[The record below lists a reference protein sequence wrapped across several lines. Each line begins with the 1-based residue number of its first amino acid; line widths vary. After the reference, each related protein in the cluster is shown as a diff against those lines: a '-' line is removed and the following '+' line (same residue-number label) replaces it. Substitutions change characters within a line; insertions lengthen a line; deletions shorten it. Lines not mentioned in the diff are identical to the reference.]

1 MRIKDRKQR
10 RVKIRRRYR
19 QAVRGTANRPR
30 LSVYRSLRHVYAQ
43 IIDDDSG
50 VTLASAST
58 LEKSTA
64 GSLKA
69 TGNREAGALLGKLI
83 AERAKDHGVESVVF
97 DRGGFRYHGVIR
109 AIADG
114 ESEFA
119 ETVVHINRVAKVVK
133 GGKNFS
139 FSAVVVAGDGSGK
152 VGFGTGK
159 AREVP
164 PAIQK
169 ASEQARKEM
178 VKIPLVSGTVPHL
191 VWGRW
196 GATRVLLRPASPGT
210 GVIAGGGVRAVMES
224 AGVADV
230 LTKIVG
236 SRNPFNVV
244 RATFDAID
252 RLMTSGQVQRLR
264 GVDMQ
269 APEASEV
276 EDLPAETEISDE
288 AEEPTEAAVAEGD
301 DSR

>member
-1 MRIKDRKQR
+1 M
-10 RVKIRRRYR
+10 
-19 QAVRGTANRPR
+19 NR
-30 LSVYRSLRHVYAQ
+30 
-43 IIDDDSG
+43 D
-50 VTLASAST
+50 
-58 LEKSTA
+58 
-64 GSLKA
+64 
-69 TGNREAGALLGKLI
+69 
-83 AERAKDHGVESVVF
+83 
-97 DRGGFRYHGVIR
+97 
-109 AIADG
+109 
-114 ESEFA
+114 SEFA

-139 FSAVVVAGDGSGK
+139 FSAVVVAGDGLGK

-178 VKIPLVSGTVPHL
+178 IKIPLVSGTVPHL

-252 RLMTSGQVQRLR
+252 RLMTAGQVQRLR
-264 GVDMQ
+264 GVDMKAVPEASG
-269 APEASEV
+269 APEAAESA
-276 EDLPAETEISDE
+276 AETEN
-288 AEEPTEAAVAEGD
+288 AEEAGEPAEAAVAEGD
-301 DSR
+301 DS

>member
-1 MRIKDRKQR
+1 MI
-10 RVKIRRRYR
+10 
-19 QAVRGTANRPR
+19 
-30 LSVYRSLRHVYAQ
+30 
-43 IIDDDSG
+43 
-50 VTLASAST
+50 
-58 LEKSTA
+58 
-64 GSLKA
+64 
-69 TGNREAGALLGKLI
+69 NRET
-83 AERAKDHGVESVVF
+83 
-97 DRGGFRYHGVIR
+97 
-109 AIADG
+109 
-114 ESEFA
+114 EFA

-139 FSAVVVAGDGSGK
+139 FSAVVVAGDGAGK

-178 VKIPLVSGTVPHL
+178 VKIPMVGGTVPHL
-191 VWGRW
+191 VWGQW

-252 RLMTSGQVQRLR
+252 HLMTKGQVESLR
-264 GVDMQ
+264 GVNVGAESQ
-269 APEASEV
+269 V
-276 EDLPAETEISDE
+276 ETEL
-288 AEEPTEAAVAEGD
+288 EPTTAEPVEMGEIDHID
-301 DSR
+301 DGVIAEKDDER

>member
-1 MRIKDRKQR
+1 M
-10 RVKIRRRYR
+10 
-19 QAVRGTANRPR
+19 NR
-30 LSVYRSLRHVYAQ
+30 
-43 IIDDDSG
+43 D
-50 VTLASAST
+50 
-58 LEKSTA
+58 
-64 GSLKA
+64 
-69 TGNREAGALLGKLI
+69 
-83 AERAKDHGVESVVF
+83 
-97 DRGGFRYHGVIR
+97 
-109 AIADG
+109 
-114 ESEFA
+114 SEFA

-152 VGFGTGK
+152 VGYGTGK

-178 VKIPLVSGTVPHL
+178 IEIPLVSGTVPHL

-210 GVIAGGGVRAVMES
+210 GVIAGGGVRAVMEA

-264 GVDMQ
+264 GVDIKVPE
-269 APEASEV
+269 APEAAESPES
-276 EDLPAETEISDE
+276 PAETEN
-288 AEEPTEAAVAEGD
+288 AEEAGESAEAAVADGD
-301 DSR
+301 DS

>member
-1 MRIKDRKQR
+1 MM
-10 RVKIRRRYR
+10 
-19 QAVRGTANRPR
+19 NR
-30 LSVYRSLRHVYAQ
+30 
-43 IIDDDSG
+43 
-50 VTLASAST
+50 
-58 LEKSTA
+58 
-64 GSLKA
+64 
-69 TGNREAGALLGKLI
+69 
-83 AERAKDHGVESVVF
+83 
-97 DRGGFRYHGVIR
+97 
-109 AIADG
+109 

-139 FSAVVVAGDGSGK
+139 FSAVVVAGDGSGR
-152 VGFGTGK
+152 VGYGTGK

-178 VKIPLVSGTVPHL
+178 ISIPMVGGTVPHL

-252 RLMTSGQVQRLR
+252 RLMTTKQVQRLR
-264 GVDMQ
+264 GVDVQ
-269 APEASEV
+269 QEAEAEAAPE
-276 EDLPAETEISDE
+276 PAEETANEAAPDTEV
-288 AEEPTEAAVAEGD
+288 AEAAVEEGK
-301 DSR
+301 S

>member
-1 MRIKDRKQR
+1 MI
-10 RVKIRRRYR
+10 
-19 QAVRGTANRPR
+19 
-30 LSVYRSLRHVYAQ
+30 
-43 IIDDDSG
+43 
-50 VTLASAST
+50 
-58 LEKSTA
+58 
-64 GSLKA
+64 
-69 TGNREAGALLGKLI
+69 NRET
-83 AERAKDHGVESVVF
+83 
-97 DRGGFRYHGVIR
+97 
-109 AIADG
+109 
-114 ESEFA
+114 EFA

-139 FSAVVVAGDGSGK
+139 FSAVVVAGDGAGK

-178 VKIPLVSGTVPHL
+178 VKVPMVGGTVPHM
-191 VWGRW
+191 VWGQW

-244 RATFDAID
+244 RSTFDAID
-252 RLMTSGQVQRLR
+252 RLMTKGQVESLR
-264 GVDMQ
+264 GVNVGAD
-269 APEASEV
+269 AEVDVDVEPEAPV
-276 EDLPAETEISDE
+276 AAAMAEIDHI
-288 AEEPTEAAVAEGD
+288 D
-301 DSR
+301 DSIVVEKEDDR

>member
-1 MRIKDRKQR
+1 MM
-10 RVKIRRRYR
+10 
-19 QAVRGTANRPR
+19 
-30 LSVYRSLRHVYAQ
+30 
-43 IIDDDSG
+43 
-50 VTLASAST
+50 
-58 LEKSTA
+58 
-64 GSLKA
+64 
-69 TGNREAGALLGKLI
+69 NRET
-83 AERAKDHGVESVVF
+83 
-97 DRGGFRYHGVIR
+97 
-109 AIADG
+109 
-114 ESEFA
+114 EFA

-139 FSAVVVAGDGSGK
+139 FSAVVVAGDGSGQ
-152 VGFGTGK
+152 VGYGTGK

-178 VKIPLVSGTVPHL
+178 IKIPLVGGTVPHL

-252 RLMTSGQVQRLR
+252 RLMTRNQVTRLR
-264 GVDMQ
+264 GVDVN
-269 APEASEV
+269 APEENEAAPEPAAA
-276 EDLPAETEISDE
+276 DAETEVE
-288 AEEPTEAAVAEGD
+288 AEAAPVQEDEG
-301 DSR
+301 

>member
-1 MRIKDRKQR
+1 M
-10 RVKIRRRYR
+10 
-19 QAVRGTANRPR
+19 NR
-30 LSVYRSLRHVYAQ
+30 
-43 IIDDDSG
+43 D
-50 VTLASAST
+50 
-58 LEKSTA
+58 
-64 GSLKA
+64 
-69 TGNREAGALLGKLI
+69 
-83 AERAKDHGVESVVF
+83 
-97 DRGGFRYHGVIR
+97 
-109 AIADG
+109 
-114 ESEFA
+114 SEFA

-152 VGFGTGK
+152 VGYGTGK

-178 VKIPLVSGTVPHL
+178 IKIPLVSGTVPHL

-264 GVDMQ
+264 GVDIKVPE
-269 APEASEV
+269 APEAPEAA
-276 EDLPAETEISDE
+276 EAAAETEN
-288 AEEPTEAAVAEGD
+288 AEEAGESAEAAVAEGD
-301 DSR
+301 DS